1 MKKFPLFAFS
11 LTIAERI
18 ILLDMPNISLTP
30 DVIAAG
36 GATDQAAKQ
45 FVTSVNTNL
54 RARVPLEAFLLGIKL
69 TYVDVNEI
77 FTQIVE
83 RPVRFGFSNSTGA
96 AFNPGMGVEQPNPDS
111 YVFWDRVPPQSV
123 AHEDAR
129 PPTKAQADSA

>member
-1 MKKFPLFAFS
+1 MERNEI
-11 LTIAERI
+11 IA
-18 ILLDMPNISLTP
+18 T
-30 DVIAAG
+30 

-77 FTQIVE
+77 FTRIVE

-111 YVFWDRVPPQSV
+111 YVFWDGFYLAAWSV
-123 AHEDAR
+123 FQRENAPANFLGYIGW
-129 PPTKAQADSA
+129 